1 MIIIINFSMSQKPT
15 KYALSQ
21 WILTRSYEAGT
32 TTGCFTDEKPTAQ
45 HGWRIC
51 LRPESWQVAGQGRD
65 LNPGVPGSGP
75 RAHPIRML
83 YLSVWCFLQ
92 GTLGILTN
100 VFRLGLWSKWNL
112 LPFFS
117 PSTFLKKIFN
127 LSVKIRFTVSNK
139 LPKYPRQEFVS
150 LSL

>member
-1 MIIIINFSMSQKPT
+1 MLWLFQVNS
-15 KYALSQ
+15 
-21 WILTRSYEAGT
+21 EGT
-32 TTGCFTDEKPTAQ
+32 QPYLYMYPFFPKQDPCFTDEKPTSQ